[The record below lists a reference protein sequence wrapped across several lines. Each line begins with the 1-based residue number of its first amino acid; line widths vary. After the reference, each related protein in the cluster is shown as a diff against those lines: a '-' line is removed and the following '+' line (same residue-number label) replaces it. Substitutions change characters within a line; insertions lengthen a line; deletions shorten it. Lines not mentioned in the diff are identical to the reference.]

1 MLHKK
6 SNVLGRVPS
15 ASTLG
20 FGEIAVNYNEKEPF
34 LAIKT
39 SGETNNF
46 EVVKISS
53 DKIIE
58 QKINDAVDKV
68 GSELNELADIVSQN
82 ELVTADSLTELNDT
96 INYVDSKF
104 SDYATSADTSSTIKA
119 VSAATSA
126 AIKAVNDKADALSD
140 TVVKTTP
147 QTLSNNAKNQVKA
160 NLGISNP
167 DWTAQEGEE
176 GHIENKPFEETYILK
191 VTSAGTYTYKGN
203 GNYTYRV
210 KWVNNHTHGN
220 IEELKTDGSI
230 ITVNVFGALGQRPVT
245 IQYTGY
251 NSTLVITDQYNALDE
266 EHYIMF
272 GVSITQIP
280 EYFIPDTVI
289 KTTPQVLSDTDKN
302 QVKENLGI
310 SNPDWDAKAGE
321 AGYIKNRSH
330 YRVLPDFIPLVYT
343 NQYIETYNTGDEVYS
358 YGYKIKLHP
367 GYNVYTCYLDYV
379 GDLNSENFTEL
390 SVDLY
395 TRIKYFG
402 YGGWPDE
409 MPDGNDWF
417 DAPCLIV
424 ETEFDNINE
433 CFDYLNQE
441 FLFSESYVYYKQL
454 DAEYLPNTVLK
465 TTPQTLIDVDKNQVL
480 TNLGLTDIAK
490 KSELDKIYSS
500 AVTYTG
506 RQIEQFHHSGVL
518 YLKYE
523 HSDNTVYYKGLN
535 GGDEWAALPIWIL
548 NMYIYYTLGGA
559 ITITSNMVISSGGTI
574 PRVINDFKI
583 YADES
588 NGSQTSLSWNCD
600 GKKYILTFDG
610 NGPQGQNI
618 VVEQSLEVI
627 VEENEEIVSSA
638 LNSLNDDIKQIYKII
653 EEGDGGVG
661 NSIAIEAVSQVATD
675 LYNFKNE
682 VRTGIT
688 VYNSER
694 IAGQTIDEIVAQIGG
709 GSNGGGINPEYDSGS
724 RAYVVGVDDD
734 GNAYYSDVY
743 MSGNTLNAP
752 NGFFQ
757 QSDENLK
764 TFISNIEVDL
774 EKITQLPKKYFM
786 WSDKRDENI
795 HIGTSA
801 QAVQELYPEIVKRDK
816 NGNLTVDYSK
826 LSVIALRAIDV
837 LNEERKQMK
846 ADIAEI
852 KTKLGL

>member
-1 MLHKK
+1 MTTTKKGQMLHKK
-6 SNVLGRVPS
+6 SNVFGRVPS

-82 ELVTADSLTELNDT
+82 ELVTADSLTELNDA
-96 INYVDSKF
+96 INYVGSKF
-104 SDYATSADTSSTIKA
+104 SDYATSADTSSAIKA
-119 VSAATSA
+119 VSAATST
-126 AIKAVNDKADALSD
+126 AIKAVNDKVDAFSD

-147 QTLSNNAKNQVKA
+147 QTLS
-160 NLGISNP
+160 
-167 DWTAQEGEE
+167 EG
-176 GHIENKPFEETYILK
+176 
-191 VTSAGTYTYKGN
+191 
-203 GNYTYRV
+203 
-210 KWVNNHTHGN
+210 
-220 IEELKTDGSI
+220 
-230 ITVNVFGALGQRPVT
+230 
-245 IQYTGY
+245 
-251 NSTLVITDQYNALDE
+251 
-266 EHYIMF
+266 
-272 GVSITQIP
+272 
-280 EYFIPDTVI
+280 
-289 KTTPQVLSDTDKN
+289 DKN

-310 SNPDWDAKAGE
+310 STPDWNAKEGE
-321 AGYIKNRSH
+321 YGYIENRTHCINSGNFVELPESVFEYDDVEYEKMRYDFYIDNYASDPDYFIFKLVDPNNQTNETFIKIDYDKPQTLSAVLTKC
-330 YRVLPDFIPLVYT
+330 YRYEEDHRPIYFDVIPEDRL
-343 NQYIETYNTGDEVYS
+343 I
-358 YGYKIKLHP
+358 KIWFLGGTTDTMPNIYYAVK
-367 GYNVYTCYLDYV
+367 
-379 GDLNSENFTEL
+379 EL
-390 SVDLY
+390 S
-395 TRIKYFG
+395 T
-402 YGGWPDE
+402 
-409 MPDGNDWF
+409 NDY
-417 DAPCLIV
+417 I
-424 ETEFDNINE
+424 
-433 CFDYLNQE
+433 
-441 FLFSESYVYYKQL
+441 KQL
-454 DAEYLPNTVLK
+454 DEIYIPDT
-465 TTPQTLIDVDKNQVL
+465 
-480 TNLGLTDIAK
+480 IAR
-490 KSELDKIYSS
+490 KSELDEVYSS
-500 AVTYTG
+500 AVTNTNML
-506 RQIEQFHHSGVL
+506 ISQFYFSGVL
-518 YLKYE
+518 NLRYE
-523 HSDNTVYYKGLN
+523 QSDNTVYYKGIYGN
-535 GGDEWAALPIWIL
+535 GEWAALPVWVL
-548 NMYIYYTLGGA
+548 NMYLSYTLSNRTI
-559 ITITSNMVISSGGTI
+559 ITAKMVMTSGDTYPKI
-574 PRVINDFKI
+574 INDFKI
-583 YADES
+583 FSDE
-588 NGSQTSLSWNCD
+588 TSMNQVKLSWSYD
-600 GKKYILTFDG
+600 DKKYTLTFDG
-610 NGPQGQNI
+610 NGPRGQNI
-618 VVEQSLEVI
+618 VVEQSLEAI
-627 VEENEEIVSSA
+627 VGENEEIVSSA
-638 LNSLNDDIKQIYKII
+638 LNSLNDDIKQLYEII

-661 NSIAIEAVSQVATD
+661 NSVAIEAVSQVATD

-764 TFISNIEVDL
+764 IFISDIEVDL

-801 QAVQELYPEIVKRDK
+801 QAVQELYPEIVKGDK

>member
-6 SNVLGRVPS
+6 SNVFGRVPS

-82 ELVTADSLTELNDT
+82 ELVTADSLTELNDA

-104 SDYATSADTSSTIKA
+104 SDYATSA
-119 VSAATSA
+119 ATSA
-126 AIKAVNDKADALSD
+126 AINAVNDK
-140 TVVKTTP
+140 VVKTSP
-147 QTLSNNAKNQVKA
+147 QTLS
-160 NLGISNP
+160 
-167 DWTAQEGEE
+167 EG
-176 GHIENKPFEETYILK
+176 
-191 VTSAGTYTYKGN
+191 
-203 GNYTYRV
+203 
-210 KWVNNHTHGN
+210 
-220 IEELKTDGSI
+220 
-230 ITVNVFGALGQRPVT
+230 
-245 IQYTGY
+245 
-251 NSTLVITDQYNALDE
+251 
-266 EHYIMF
+266 
-272 GVSITQIP
+272 
-280 EYFIPDTVI
+280 
-289 KTTPQVLSDTDKN
+289 DKN

-310 SNPDWDAKAGE
+310 STPDWNAKEGE
-321 AGYIKNRSH
+321 AGYIKNRTHCIDLGNFVELPESVFE
-330 YRVLPDFIPLVYT
+330 YDDVEYEKICYDFNIYSYAAEPEYFIFKLVDPNDQNNETFIKIDCDKSQTLSAVLTKRDRHEEDHLPIYFDVNPEDGFIKIWFWGGATDKRPNIYYAVK
-343 NQYIETYNTGDEVYS
+343 ECGTYNHIKQLDEIYIPDTIARKSELDEVYS
-358 YGYKIKLHP
+358 SAITNT
-367 GYNVYTCYLDYV
+367 NVQI
-379 GDLNSENFTEL
+379 SQF
-390 SVDLY
+390 
-395 TRIKYFG
+395 YF
-402 YGGWPDE
+402 
-409 MPDGNDWF
+409 
-417 DAPCLIV
+417 
-424 ETEFDNINE
+424 
-433 CFDYLNQE
+433 
-441 FLFSESYVYYKQL
+441 
-454 DAEYLPNTVLK
+454 
-465 TTPQTLIDVDKNQVL
+465 
-480 TNLGLTDIAK
+480 
-490 KSELDKIYSS
+490 
-500 AVTYTG
+500 
-506 RQIEQFHHSGVL
+506 SGVL
-518 YLKYE
+518 NLKYE
-523 HSDNTVYYKGLN
+523 QTDNTVYYKGIYGN
-535 GGDEWAALPIWIL
+535 GEWAALPVWVT
-548 NMYIYYTLGGA
+548 NMYLSYTLSNYTYTI
-559 ITITSNMVISSGGTI
+559 ITAKMVMVSGTSY
-574 PRVINDFKI
+574 PKVINDFKI
-583 YADES
+583 FTDET
-588 NGSQTSLSWNCD
+588 NMGRPTLSWSYD
-600 GKKYILTFDG
+600 DKKYTLTFDG

-618 VVEQSLEVI
+618 VVEQSLEAI

-638 LNSLNDDIKQIYKII
+638 LNSLNDDIKQLYEII

-661 NSIAIEAVSQVATD
+661 NSVAIEAVSQVATD

-688 VYNSER
+688 VHNSER

-764 TFISNIEVDL
+764 IFISDIEVDL

-801 QAVQELYPEIVKRDK
+801 QAVQELYPEIVKGDK